1 MRSSAGRSTP
11 PLLRLSSPGI
21 KRHYWSDGRAPQFG
35 AFGLFTQHLAHD
47 GRAMAA
53 RTGRTQAESKSEGSV
68 IGKSG
73 AWECGTLET
82 ATDRAQPS
90 LKFSCGNLFSAV
102 WAAANQ
108 DLDNVCHPEPQQGRV
123 AEE

>member
-1 MRSSAGRSTP
+1 MV
-11 PLLRLSSPGI
+11 
-21 KRHYWSDGRAPQFG
+21 
-35 AFGLFTQHLAHD
+35 
-47 GRAMAA
+47 A
-53 RTGRTQAESKSEGSV
+53 RDWVDPAESKTEGSV

-73 AWECGTLET
+73 AWQCGTLET
-82 ATDRAQPS
+82 ATARAQPS
-90 LKFSCGNLFSAV
+90 LKFSCGNLLSAV